1 MAQGAPNRVLSL
13 DEKHLVRREL
23 ARVVESAAFRQS
35 KRCCR
40 LLTHIVEA
48 ALNDTWDALRERNL
62 GVELFNRPPD
72 YGTTE
77 DAVVRVAAAET
88 RKRLAQYYDQAGQ
101 IEGIRIEL
109 PIGGYVPEFRFQE
122 TPLPV
127 TIPRRSHFRW
137 FALAAVVALILL
149 AVFVWSQRLSPVDHF
164 WQPLA
169 RSKDP
174 VLVAL
179 GIVNGINGGVAD
191 IEQFRARALES
202 CKTPAGCE
210 KFFAGV
216 HPIARGNIP
225 TGDAIGLGH
234 MMGYLGNI
242 GKAFR
247 IRGVLDIT
255 YSNIKEEDAILVGY
269 FSNPWT
275 IELHQRT
282 RFALVHDASGYYVA
296 DRQNPSSRA
305 WTMQGGGWPRMRNQE
320 DYALITRVT
329 DPQTRRTH
337 YTAAGFTPFGTE
349 AAAALLGDPA
359 KLNEFLSALPSGWPS
374 KNLQLVVHTRV
385 KSMIP
390 GPPQLVA
397 SHVW

>member
-1 MAQGAPNRVLSL
+1 MGQGAPFRVLTA
-13 DEKHLVRREL
+13 DEKDLVRREL
-23 ARVVESAAFRQS
+23 ARLVESPAFRQS

-40 LLTHIVEA
+40 LLTHTITA
-48 ALNDTWDALRERNL
+48 ALNESWDSLRERNL
-62 GVELFNRPPD
+62 GVELFNRAPD

-101 IEGIRIEL
+101 IEGLRIEL
-109 PIGGYVPEFRFQE
+109 PAGGYVPEFRFAE
-122 TPLPV
+122 PV
-127 TIPRRSHFRW
+127 PPPATAGSRSYRMPAW
-137 FALAAVVALILL
+137 IAAATLAAVVIAYL
-149 AVFVWSQRLSPVDHF
+149 VWANLPSPADRF
-164 WQPLA
+164 WQPLNQ
-169 RSKDP
+169 SKDP
-174 VLVAL
+174 VLIAL
-179 GIVNGINGGVAD
+179 GIVHGLNGGGD
-191 IEQFRARALES
+191 IDQFRFRATEA

-210 KFFAGV
+210 KFFSGV

-234 MMGYLGNI
+234 MMGHI
-242 GKAFR
+242 GKMGKQFR

-255 YSNIKEEDAILVGY
+255 YSNLKEEDAVLVGY

-275 IELHQRT
+275 VELHQHT
-282 RFALVHDASGYYVA
+282 RFALVHDALGYRVL
-296 DRQNPSSRA
+296 DRQNPNTTN
-305 WTMQGGGWPRMRNQE
+305 WTMTGGWPRMRNQE

-349 AAAALLGDPA
+349 AAAALLGDSG
-359 KLNEFLSALPSGWPS
+359 KLSEFLSALPAGWPA
-374 KNLQLVVHTRV
+374 KNLQLVIHTRV

-390 GPPQLVA
+390 GPPKLVA
-397 SHVW
+397 AHVW